1 MRKSTLTT
9 VLVSLIAG
17 LVAVLVAS
25 ASPAAADDFDLVA
38 EIEPMVPGDPVVI
51 DDFLAPP
58 SLAFELR
65 VDCEG
70 GLPPV
75 TLWMKNSG
83 ATDVTVEVYD
93 YAGPDGMVLDAGSET
108 VVELDFDAYEMD
120 VAIARVY
127 EKDGPEIFDD
137 SADIT
142 CLRPDVS
149 FEFAYDCDIPAA
161 WVELTNEG
169 VLEELAGVTV
179 GDDDP
184 DGAWIEPGQTVSV
197 DLPHAPD
204 QVLDVEIFAAGEF
217 GFVGPWSYACPE
229 AADEVEVPDEE
240 AAEPTPAPADEE
252 PVEPQVDADE
262 PADVIEA
269 PGPAVDDTD
278 VDEIAAPVVIPV
290 SGGGSSTGMG
300 IALVLGLGLVLLVA
314 ASGAAL
320 FRAR

>member
-9 VLVSLIAG
+9 ILISLIAG
-17 LVAVLVAS
+17 MVAALVVA

-75 TLWMKNSG
+75 TLWMKNTG

-127 EKDGPEIFDD
+127 AKDGEAYRFV
-137 SADIT
+137 SAEPDIGGA
-142 CLRPDVS
+142 LL
-149 FEFAYDCDIPAA
+149 
-161 WVELTNEG
+161 VERT
-169 VLEELAGVTV
+169 
-179 GDDDP
+179 
-184 DGAWIEPGQTVSV
+184 EPGP
-197 DLPHAPD
+197 L
-204 QVLDVEIFAAGEF
+204 L
-217 GFVGPWSYACPE
+217 CPN
-229 AADEVEVPDEE
+229 
-240 AAEPTPAPADEE
+240 EP
-252 PVEPQVDADE
+252 
-262 PADVIEA
+262 
-269 PGPAVDDTD
+269 
-278 VDEIAAPVVIPV
+278 
-290 SGGGSSTGMG
+290 GS
-300 IALVLGLGLVLLVA
+300 
-314 ASGAAL
+314 
-320 FRAR
+320 

>member
-1 MRKSTLTT
+1 MRTSTLTT
-9 VLVSLIAG
+9 ALTALIAG
-17 LVAVLVAS
+17 LVAALVVV

-38 EIEPMVPGDPVVI
+38 EIEPLVPGDIVV

-58 SLAFELR
+58 SLAFDLR

-75 TLWMKNSG
+75 TLWMKNNG
-83 ATDVTVEVYD
+83 VAAQTLEVHD
-93 YAGPDGMVLDAGSET
+93 YAGSEGVVLAGGAEST
-108 VVELDFDAYEMD
+108 IELDFDAYEMD
-120 VAIARVY
+120 VAVVRVY
-127 EKDGPEIFDD
+127 EKDGPEIFEDIE
-137 SADIT
+137 DIT
-142 CLRPDVS
+142 CLRPNVA
-149 FEFAYDCDIPAA
+149 FEFGFDCDVPAA

-184 DGAWIEPGQTVSV
+184 DGGWIEPGDTIIV

-204 QVLDVEIFAAGEF
+204 EVLDVEVFAAGEF
-217 GFVGPWSYACPE
+217 GFSGPWSYTCPGPAE
-229 AADEVEVPDEE
+229 DVEVPDEE
-240 AAEPTPAPADEE
+240 PTPAPVDEA
-252 PVEPQVDADE
+252 PVEPAVDADE

-269 PGPAVDDTD
+269 PEPTVDHGD

-290 SGGGSSTGMG
+290 SGGGSSTGTG

-320 FRAR
+320 VRAR